1 MNIYINN
8 QLQEMPGQPKISDA
22 LTRLQITSQKGI
34 AIAVNNNVIPRA
46 DWDTHVLQAEDKVT
60 LIKATQGG

>member
-1 MNIYINN
+1 MNIYLNN
-8 QLQEMPGQPKISDA
+8 TPQEIQASS
-22 LTRLQITSQKGI
+22 TITNVLGSLNIPAQKGV

-46 DWDTHVLQAEDKVT
+46 EWEAHILMAEDKVT